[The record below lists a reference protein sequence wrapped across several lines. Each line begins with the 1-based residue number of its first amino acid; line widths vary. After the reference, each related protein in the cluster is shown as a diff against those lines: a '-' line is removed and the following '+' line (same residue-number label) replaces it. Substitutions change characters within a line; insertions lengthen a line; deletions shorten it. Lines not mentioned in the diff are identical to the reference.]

1 MLYPENQQRRGRL
14 QRLCP
19 VNLLL
24 INLLPVAGMF
34 MEITPPFRAV
44 FPPVNSKFRHKT
56 AVFIIFHQNDQKH
69 GMNFIIFN
77 AIFLVARRGKYGI
90 IYNINN
96 EFLCTFRRCN
106 YG

>member
-19 VNLLL
+19 GSLLL
-24 INLLPVAGMF
+24 INLMPVAGMF
-34 MEITPPFRAV
+34 MDITPAFRAV
-44 FPPVNSKFRHKT
+44 SPPVNSKFRHKT

-77 AIFLVARRGKYGI
+77 AIFRVTRYGKYGI
-90 IYNINN
+90 IYNMDN
-96 EFLCTFRRCN
+96 ELLCTFGRCN

>member
-19 VNLLL
+19 GSLLR

-34 MEITPPFRAV
+34 MDITPAFWAV
-44 FPPVNSKFRHKT
+44 SPPVNSKFRHKT

-77 AIFLVARRGKYGI
+77 AIFRVTRYGEYGI

-96 EFLCTFRRCN
+96 EFLCTFWRCN